1 MARKTSVWLT
11 GLVLVTAL
19 VTISLVGLKDVS
31 AYKLDATQSAP
42 QATKATVVPA
52 AKTVS
57 NGQAVALSENPQF
70 IGENKIA
77 VGVQPYANASVI
89 EFSNGYKINTSE
101 GEPKLPT
108 DLKYDA
114 PKGDEF
120 TYYIVQFN
128 GPVQEAWRKG
138 LEKAGAEVMFYLP
151 NYAFVVRMNQTIDK
165 NIRASKSEVKW
176 TGLYQPAYKI
186 SPRLASKAKD
196 GKIRASINLFSP
208 EDVSGAIKQIEAI
221 VGHKIFYNSSFEWE
235 PGKFNKK
242 VFVDV
247 TLDQLT
253 ALANLPGVSWIEPMP
268 EMKILNANTQ
278 VTMQNGVLT
287 ANARPFWAK
296 GISGEG
302 QLIQNLDT
310 GCAEANEYFRDA
322 SNRKSTWYWDNTHR
336 KVVGQ
341 QPGARADE
349 VDLGWA
355 AGTMSKFGDESANS
369 YHGTHTTGSNCG
381 NDSSILTGLYEGMA
395 KHAKLVFI
403 DGGGDSGS
411 VYGTWDINRVGSWGW
426 DSTYKYLGQR
436 AYISSNSWG
445 SDDGGVYSSSSMES
459 DQFMWS
465 HKDYLWVFANGNT
478 GTEAVP
484 LSKAGS
490 PATCK
495 NGVAVGAL
503 AAAGASG
510 LGGANTKAT
519 FSSWGRLVDGR
530 LSPTVCAP
538 GTNIISADGD
548 GAGTRTMSG
557 TSMACPIVAG
567 ATAMLRQYFT
577 EGWYPTGTKIA
588 ADGFTPSAA
597 LMKAT
602 LMICGDSTTSWAGSF
617 VPDSLFGWGRVNLDT
632 SLFFS
637 GNGVKLLLNDNRTGV
652 NTGEAV
658 EYLLTI
664 PSLAT
669 GLKISLTWTDYP
681 GSTTAAQALVNDLD
695 LDAYDPSAARY
706 RGNRYGSVLPRQ
718 SVTTATS
725 NDNIDIAEGIKVVAP
740 AVGTWRIRVTGKNV
754 AMGPQPFALVIT
766 YKTSLA
772 VTPAMGKVYLD
783 KNTYDTPIGGGVG
796 DTLRIEIHDP
806 NNVLASNNVAVF
818 AKLVETQP
826 ETISCVKVGDG
837 LFRGKIA
844 LYNGNPL
851 HADGRLSVD
860 YLDSVR
866 VVYVDA
872 SPAGTDTAFA
882 SINGGSFTI
891 TNVRAGDT
899 QPPAGSMKLIMWN
912 TSQNTTSRV
921 YYGTTTALGS
931 IASVDTPLMINNT
944 VKLTGLAANQIYY
957 YDVES
962 KDANGNTLRDD
973 NGGRHYMFSTGGGSG
988 QNDILIWMWD
998 DNGFANSFIHGDYLT
1013 SALNKGGWGYDWWSS
1028 QLQGAVTTAQLKKY
1042 KAVFIQV
1049 AQDGSSGGTYP
1060 AFTPAQRDTLIAY
1073 HNAGARFAVTG
1084 NDIGWDTWENQA
1096 IGPDLQAD
1104 TIFCRNYLHF
1114 VYKSDIII
1122 ENNALTVYG
1131 ITADPISGAYT
1142 AGVSHTSWRE
1152 GACGDGIINSQWAPG
1167 YSGAA
1172 GTGSAVW
1179 DFPLAADSCGTK
1191 WQSTNTFG
1199 SLGNGVWGG
1208 YQTRTVFNAFEI
1220 TQLEAANPTSAA
1232 RTDILNKMFIWLIGH
1247 DHPYDS
1253 IQTPVAGQVYTGNS
1267 IPIAWRA
1274 YAKGGATID
1283 TTWVEYSNNEGAS
1296 WNTLLKTT
1304 SLVASPYTWD
1314 ITARENGT
1322 KYQVRV
1328 RVQDKGLYPAMSGF
1342 DTVGNFT
1349 IQRVGNDFTG
1359 PVIVPGTIKFARNP
1373 VGNQAGNGFIV
1384 SCDASDS
1391 STGLSGIGAVR
1402 CSVRVGASSYVGNL
1416 SPTDG
1421 SWGSIYEKAHGGIST
1436 FNWAPGTYTVYL
1448 RAQDNSAAKSVNNW
1462 GAWSTASLT
1471 VLSGISTPGAVS
1483 LSFFNHLVSTQGV
1496 TLKWATQSELDS
1508 KLWEIER
1515 SASAAGPY
1523 VKIAEKE
1530 AQGTTN
1536 QPTEYEYFDVSVAPQ
1551 RVYYYQLVEVS
1562 RSGDRTAYGPVEVR
1576 TLGPASFALGAPIP
1590 NPFSGQAE
1598 IRFQLPVA
1606 SNVSLKIY
1614 NITGQ
1619 LVNTLVNE
1627 VRPAGYYSTIWNGKN
1642 DKGQT
1647 MSNGVYFYSLEAGSY
1662 KSTKKITLIK

>member
-31 AYKLDATQSAP
+31 AYKLDAAQSTK

-52 AKTVS
+52 VKIAS
-57 NGQAVALSENPQF
+57 NQSITASGNPQF

-77 VGVQPYANASVI
+77 VGVQPYANAGVI
-89 EFSNGYKINTSE
+89 EFSNGYKINTDV
-101 GEPKLPT
+101 GEPNMPA
-108 DLKYDA
+108 DLKYDT
-114 PKGDEF
+114 PKGDEPA
-120 TYYIVQFN
+120 YYIVQFN
-128 GPVQEAWRKG
+128 GPVQDAWRKG

-186 SPRLASKAKD
+186 SPRLASNAKG
-196 GKIRASINLFSP
+196 GKIRASITLFSP
-208 EDVSGAIKQIEAI
+208 EDISGAIKQIEAV
-221 VGHKIFYNSSFEWE
+221 VGHKIFYKSTFEWE

-242 VFVDV
+242 IFVDIS
-247 TLDQLT
+247 LDKLS
-253 ALANLPGVSWIEPMP
+253 ALANLKGVSWMEPMP
-268 EMKILNANTQ
+268 VFKIHNAVSEVN
-278 VTMQNGVLT
+278 VQNGTLT
-287 ANARPFWAK
+287 ANARPFWAV

-310 GCAEANEYFRDA
+310 GCAEANEYFQHS
-322 SNRKSTWYWDNTHR
+322 SNRKSTWYWDATHR

-341 QPGARADE
+341 QPGAREDE
-349 VDLGWA
+349 IDLGWA
-355 AGTMSKFGDESANS
+355 AGTMSKWGDESANS
-369 YHGTHTTGSNCG
+369 YHGTHTTGSNAG
-381 NDSSILTGLYEGMA
+381 NDSSILTGIYEGMA

-426 DSTYKYLGQR
+426 DSTYKYISQR
-436 AYISSNSWG
+436 ACISSNSWG
-445 SDDGGVYSSSSMES
+445 SDDGGTYSSSSMES

-465 HKDYLWVFANGNT
+465 HKDYLWIFSNGNT

-490 PATCK
+490 PATAK
-495 NGVAVGAL
+495 NSVNVGAV
-503 AAAGASG
+503 ATAGALG
-510 LGGANTKAT
+510 VGGANTKAT
-519 FSSWGRLVDGR
+519 FSSWGRLLDGR

-538 GTNIISADGD
+538 GVNIISADGD

-557 TSMACPIVAG
+557 TSMSAPIVAG
-567 ATAMLRQYFT
+567 ATALLRQYFT
-577 EGWYPTGTKIA
+577 DGWYPTGTKIA
-588 ADGFTPSAA
+588 ANGFTPSAA

-602 LMICGDSTTSWAGSF
+602 LAISGDSTTSWCGSF

-632 SLFFS
+632 ALYLS
-637 GNGVKLLLNDNRTGV
+637 GNQVKLLVNDNRTGV

-658 EYLLTI
+658 EYLVNI
-664 PSLAT
+664 PAGAS

-681 GSTTAAQALVNDLD
+681 GSTTAAKALVNDLD
-695 LDAYDPSAARY
+695 LDAYNPAAARY

-718 SVTTATS
+718 SVTTATD
-725 NDNIDIAEGIKVVAP
+725 NDNIDILEGIKVVAP
-740 AVGTWRIRVTGKNV
+740 PTGIWRIRVTGKNV

-766 YKTSLA
+766 YRTAL
-772 VTPAMGKVYLD
+772 PAMGKVYLD
-783 KNTYDTPIGGGVG
+783 KNSYDTPIGGGVG
-796 DTLRIEIHDP
+796 DTLRIEIVDP
-806 NNVLASNNVAVF
+806 NNILASNNVSVY
-818 AKLVETQP
+818 AKLVETTP
-826 ETISCVKVGDG
+826 EIVSCVKVGDG

-844 LYNGNPL
+844 LYNGNPVNG
-851 HADGRLSVD
+851 DGRLSVD

-866 VVYVDA
+866 VVYVDNI
-872 SPAGTDTAFA
+872 PAGAADTAYA

-931 IASVDTPLMINNT
+931 TTAVDTPLMTNNIVT
-944 VKLTGLAANQIYY
+944 LSGLAANQIYY

-973 NGGRHYMFSTGGGSG
+973 NAGRHYMFSTGGGSG

-998 DNGFANSFIHGDYLT
+998 DNGFANSFIHADYLT
-1013 SALNKGGWGYDWWSS
+1013 SALTQGGWGYDWWSS

-1084 NDIGWDTWENQA
+1084 NDIGWDTWLNQA
-1096 IGPDLQAD
+1096 AGPDLQAD

-1114 VYKSDIII
+1114 SYVGDHIV
-1122 ENNALTVYG
+1122 ENSALTIYG
-1131 ITADPISGAYT
+1131 VASDPISGAYT

-1152 GACGDGIINSQWAPG
+1152 GACGDSIRNSHYLPG
-1167 YSGAA
+1167 YTGAP
-1172 GTGSAVW
+1172 GTGSPVW
-1179 DFPLAADSCGTK
+1179 DFPGTTLDTCGTK
-1191 WQSTNTFG
+1191 WQSTNNFG

-1208 YQTRTVFNAFEI
+1208 YPTRTVMNAFEI
-1220 TQLEAANPTSAA
+1220 TQLEAAISNSAI

-1247 DHPYDS
+1247 DHPYDT
-1253 IQTPVAGQVYTGNS
+1253 IQTPVAGQIYTGNS

-1304 SLVASPYTWD
+1304 SLAASPYTWD
-1314 ITARENGT
+1314 ITTRENGS

-1402 CSVRVGASSYVGNL
+1402 CSVRVGASSYIGNL

-1436 FNWAPGTYTVYL
+1436 DGWTPGIYTVYL
-1448 RAQDNSAAKSVNNW
+1448 RAQDNSTAKSVNNW
-1462 GAWSTASLT
+1462 GAWSTATLT

-1483 LSFFNHLVSTQGV
+1483 LSSFNHLVSTQGV

-1508 KLWEIER
+1508 DLWEIER

-1523 VKIAEKE
+1523 IKIAEKE

-1536 QPTEYEYFDVSVAPQ
+1536 QPTEYQYFDASVAPQ
-1551 RVYYYQLVEVS
+1551 KVYYYQLVEVS
-1562 RSGDRTAYGPVEVR
+1562 RSGDRTAYGPIEVR

-1598 IRFQLPVA
+1598 IRFQLPAA

-1627 VRPAGYYSTIWNGKN
+1627 VRPAGYYSSVWNGKN

>member
-11 GLVLVTAL
+11 GLVLVAAL

-31 AYKLDATQSAP
+31 AYKLDATQNAP
-42 QATKATVVPA
+42 QSTKENVAPA
-52 AKTVS
+52 VKTV
-57 NGQAVALSENPQF
+57 NQAVAASDNPQF
-70 IGENKIA
+70 MGQSKSMA
-77 VGVQPYANASVI
+77 APMPYANANMI
-89 EFSNGYKINTSE
+89 EFSNGYKIDTDT
-101 GEPKLPT
+101 GEPKLPS

-114 PKGDEF
+114 PKGDEPA
-120 TYYIVQFN
+120 YYIVQFN

-151 NYAFVVRMNQTIDK
+151 NYAFVVRMNETVRGSIT
-165 NIRASKSEVKW
+165 ASKSEVKW
-176 TGLYQPAYKI
+176 TGMFQPAYKI
-186 SPRLASKAKD
+186 SPRLTSNAKG
-196 GKIRASINLFSP
+196 GKIRASITLFSP
-208 EDVSGAIKQIEAI
+208 EDMGNTIKEIEAI
-221 VGHKIFYNSSFEWE
+221 VGHKIFYKSTFEWE

-242 VFVDV
+242 IFVDIS
-247 TLDQLT
+247 LDKMS
-253 ALANLPGVSWIEPMP
+253 ALANLRGVSWMEPMP
-268 EMKILNANTQ
+268 VFKIYNA
-278 VTMQNGVLT
+278 VTEVTVQNGTLT
-287 ANARPFWAK
+287 ANARPFWVL

-310 GCAEANEYFRDA
+310 GCSEANEYFQHS
-322 SNRKSTWYWDNTHR
+322 SNRKATWYWDATHR

-341 QPGARADE
+341 QPGARQDE
-349 VDLGWA
+349 IDLGWA
-355 AGTMSKFGDESANS
+355 AGTMSKWGDELANS
-369 YHGTHTTGSNCG
+369 YHGTHTAGSNVG
-381 NDSSILTGLYEGMA
+381 NDSSILTGIYEGMA

-411 VYGTWDINRVGSWGW
+411 VFGTWDINRVGSWGW
-426 DSTYKYLGQR
+426 DSTYKYIGQR
-436 AYISSNSWG
+436 ACISSNSWG
-445 SDDGGVYSSSSMES
+445 SDNSGVYDGSAMEA

-465 HKDYLWVFANGNT
+465 HKDYMWVFANGNT

-495 NGVAVGAL
+495 NGVNVGAV
-503 AAAGASG
+503 ATAGAGG

-538 GTNIISADGD
+538 GVNIISADGD
-548 GAGTRTMSG
+548 GAGTLTMSG

-567 ATAMLRQYFT
+567 ASALLRQYFT

-588 ADGFTPSAA
+588 ANGFTPSAA

-602 LMICGDSTTSWAGSF
+602 LAISGDSTTSWCGSF

-632 SLFFS
+632 ALFLS
-637 GNGVKLLLNDNRTGV
+637 GNQVKLLVNDNRTGV

-658 EYLLTI
+658 EYMVTI
-664 PSLAT
+664 PAGAS
-669 GLKISLTWTDYP
+669 GLKVALTWTDYP
-681 GSTTAAQALVNDLD
+681 GSTTAAKALVNDLD
-695 LDAYDPSAARY
+695 LDAYSPAAARY

-718 SVTTATS
+718 SVTTATD
-725 NDNIDIAEGIKVVAP
+725 NDNIDIIEGIKVVAP
-740 AVGTWRIRVTGKNV
+740 ASGIWKVLVTGKNV

-766 YKTSLA
+766 YRTLL
-772 VTPAMGKVYLD
+772 PAQGKVYLD
-783 KNTYDTPIGGGVG
+783 KNNYDTPIAGGVG

-806 NNVLASNNVAVF
+806 NNVSASQNVTVW
-818 AKLVETQP
+818 AKLVETAP
-826 ETISCVKVGDG
+826 ENVACVKVGDG
-837 LFRGKIA
+837 LFKGKIA
-844 LYNGNPL
+844 LFNGNPVNG
-851 HADGRLSVD
+851 DGRLSVD
-860 YLDSVR
+860 YLDSVK
-866 VVYVDA
+866 VLYLDV
-872 SPAGTDTAFA
+872 SPAGSDTAKA
-882 SINGGSFTI
+882 AINGGSFVI

-899 QPPAGSMKLIMWN
+899 QPPVGTMKLIMWN

-931 IASVDTPLMINNT
+931 TASIDTPLMINNT
-944 VKLTGLAANQIYY
+944 VKLTGLTANQIYY

-962 KDANGNTLRDD
+962 RDAGGNTIRDD
-973 NGGRHYMFSTGGGSG
+973 NAGRHYMFSTGGGSG

-998 DNGFANSFIHGDYLT
+998 DNGYANSFIHADYLT
-1013 SALNKGGWGYDWWSS
+1013 SALTQGGWGYDWWSS
-1028 QLQGAVTTAQLKKY
+1028 QLQGPYNTTNLKKY

-1049 AQDGSSGGTYP
+1049 AQDGPSGGTYP
-1060 AFTPAQRDTLIAY
+1060 AFTPAQRETLKLY
-1073 HNAGARFAVTG
+1073 HDAGARFAVTG
-1084 NDIGWDTWENQA
+1084 NDIGWDTWRNQA
-1096 IGPDLQAD
+1096 AGPDLQAD

-1114 VYKSDIII
+1114 TYVGDHII
-1122 ENNALTVYG
+1122 ENSALTIYG
-1131 ITADPISGAYT
+1131 VASDPISGAYT
-1142 AGVSHTSWRE
+1142 GGVSHTSWRA
-1152 GACGDGIINSQWAPG
+1152 GACGDSIRNSHYLPG
-1167 YSGAA
+1167 YTGAP
-1172 GTGSAVW
+1172 GTGSPVW
-1179 DFPLAADSCGTK
+1179 DFPGTTLDTCGTK
-1191 WQSTNTFG
+1191 WQSTNPMGT
-1199 SLGNGVWGG
+1199 LGNGVWGG
-1208 YQTRTVFNAFEI
+1208 YPTRTVMNAFEI
-1220 TQLEAANPTSAA
+1220 TQLEAAIPNSAI

-1247 DHPYDS
+1247 DHPYDT
-1253 IQTPVAGQVYTGNS
+1253 IQTPVAGQVYTVNS

-1314 ITARENGT
+1314 ITTLENGN

-1359 PVIVPGTIKFARNP
+1359 PAIVPGSIKFARNP
-1373 VGNQAGNGFIV
+1373 VGNQVGNGFIAY
-1384 SCDASDS
+1384 CDASDS
-1391 STGLSGIGAVR
+1391 TTGLSGIAAVK
-1402 CSVRVGASSYVGNL
+1402 CSVRVGASSYVSML

-1421 SWGSIYEKAHGGIST
+1421 SWGSVYEKAHGGIST
-1436 FNWAPGTYTVYL
+1436 FNWAPGTYTVFL
-1448 RAQDNSAAKSVNNW
+1448 RAQDNSAAKTPNNW
-1462 GAWSTASLT
+1462 GVWSNATLT

-1483 LSFFNHLVSTQGV
+1483 LSSFNCLASTQGV
-1496 TLKWATQSELDS
+1496 TLKWTTQSELDS
-1508 KLWEIER
+1508 ELWEIER
-1515 SASAAGPY
+1515 SASAAEPY
-1523 VKIAEKE
+1523 VKIAEQE
-1530 AQGTTN
+1530 ARGTTN
-1536 QPTEYEYFDVSVAPQ
+1536 QPTEYEYFDASVASQ
-1551 RVYYYQLVEVS
+1551 KVYYYQLVEVS
-1562 RSGDRTAYGPVEVR
+1562 RSGDRTAYGPIEVR

-1619 LVNTLVNE
+1619 LVNTLVSE
-1627 VRPAGYYSTIWNGKN
+1627 VRQAGYYSAIWNGKN

-1647 MSNGVYFYSLEAGSY
+1647 MSNGVYFYSLEAGSF
-1662 KSTKKITLIK
+1662 KATKKITLIK

>member
-11 GLVLVTAL
+11 GLALAAAL
-19 VTISLVGLKDVS
+19 VSISLIGLKDVA
-31 AYKLDATQSAP
+31 AYKADFSPSKASQQNIAKP
-42 QATKATVVPA
+42 QVEDQVKTDDGVPKFA
-52 AKTVS
+52 
-57 NGQAVALSENPQF
+57 
-70 IGENKIA
+70 GENKIT
-77 VGVQPYANASVI
+77 VDVQPYANAGVI
-89 EFSNGYKINTSE
+89 EFSNGYKINTSQ
-101 GEPKLPT
+101 GEPKLPS
-108 DLKYDA
+108 DLRYDS
-114 PKGDEF
+114 PKGDEPA
-120 TYYIVQFN
+120 YYIVQFN

-151 NYAFVVRMNQTIDK
+151 NYAFVVRMNEAIRG
-165 NIRASKSEVKW
+165 NITAAKGEVKW

-186 SPRLASKAKD
+186 SPRLAANAKG
-196 GKIRASINLFSP
+196 GKIRASISLFSP
-208 EDVSGAIKQIEAI
+208 EDVNSAISQIEA
-221 VGHKIFYNSSFEWE
+221 VTGHKIFYKSSFEWE

-242 VFVDV
+242 IFVDIS
-247 TLDQLT
+247 LDKLS
-253 ALANLPGVSWIEPMP
+253 ALANIRGVSWMEPMP
-268 EMKILNANTQ
+268 VFKISNTNTQ

-287 ANARPFWAK
+287 ANARPFWVL

-302 QLIQNLDT
+302 QIIQNLDT
-310 GCAEANEYFRDA
+310 GCAEANEYFQHS
-322 SNRKSTWYWDNTHR
+322 SNRKSAWYWDNTHR

-349 VDLGWA
+349 IELGWA
-355 AGTMSKFGDESANS
+355 AGTMSKWGDELANS
-369 YHGTHTTGSNCG
+369 YHGTHTAGSNCG
-381 NDSSILTGLYEGMA
+381 NDSSILTGTAEGMA
-395 KHAKLVFI
+395 KHAKLLFI

-411 VYGTWDINRVGSWGW
+411 VFGTWDINRVGSWGW
-426 DSTYKYLGQR
+426 DSAFKYISQR

-445 SDDGGVYSSSSMES
+445 SDDGGTYSSSSMES

-478 GTEAVP
+478 GIEAVP

-519 FSSWGRLVDGR
+519 FSSWGRLLDGR
-530 LSPTVCAP
+530 LSPTVSAP

-567 ATAMLRQYFT
+567 STAMLRQYFT

-588 ADGFTPSAA
+588 ANGFTPSAA

-602 LMICGDSTTSWAGSF
+602 LAISGDSTTSWCGSF

-632 SLFFS
+632 ALFLS
-637 GNGVKLLLNDNRTGV
+637 GNQVKLLVNDNRTGV
-652 NTGEAV
+652 NTGEAI
-658 EYLLTI
+658 EYLLNI
-664 PSLAT
+664 PTGAT

-681 GSTTAAQALVNDLD
+681 GSTTAAKALVNDLD
-695 LDAYDPSAARY
+695 LDAYNPAAARY

-718 SVTTATS
+718 SVTTATD
-725 NDNIDIAEGIKVVAP
+725 NDNIDILEGIKVVAP

-766 YKTSLA
+766 YRTAL
-772 VTPAMGKVYLD
+772 PAMGKVYLD
-783 KNTYDTPIGGGVG
+783 KNSYDTPIGGGVG

-806 NNVLASNNVAVF
+806 NNVLASNNVAVW
-818 AKLVETQP
+818 AKFVETQP
-826 ETISCVKVGDG
+826 ETVSCVKVGDG

-844 LYNGNPL
+844 LFNGNPL

-872 SPAGTDTAFA
+872 SPAGTDTAYA

-899 QPPAGSMKLIMWN
+899 QPPVGTMKLIMWN

-921 YYGTTTALGS
+921 YYGLTTALGS
-931 IASVDTPLMINNT
+931 TVGVDTPLMINNT

-973 NGGRHYMFSTGGGSG
+973 NAGRHYMFSTGGGSG
-988 QNDILIWMWD
+988 LNDILIWMWD
-998 DNGFANSFIHGDYLT
+998 DNAYANSFIHGDYLT
-1013 SALNKGGWGYDWWSS
+1013 YALQQGGWSYDWWSS
-1028 QLQGAVTTAQLKKY
+1028 QLQGPLTSAKLKTY
-1042 KAVFIQV
+1042 KAVFVQV
-1049 AQDGSSGGTYP
+1049 AQDGPSGGNYP
-1060 AFTPAQRDTLIAY
+1060 AFTTAQRDTLKAY
-1073 HNAGARFAVTG
+1073 HDAGARFAVTG
-1084 NDIGWDTWENQA
+1084 NDIGWDTWRNQA
-1096 IGPDLQAD
+1096 AGPDLQAD

-1114 VYKSDIII
+1114 SYVGDHIV
-1122 ENNALTVYG
+1122 ENSALTIYG
-1131 ITADPISGAYT
+1131 VTGDPISGAYT
-1142 AGVSHTSWRE
+1142 GGVSHTSWRA
-1152 GACGDGIINSQWAPG
+1152 GACGDSVRNSHYLPG
-1167 YSGAA
+1167 YTGAA
-1172 GTGSAVW
+1172 GTGSPVW
-1179 DFPLAADSCGTK
+1179 DFPGTTLDTCGVK
-1191 WQSTNTFG
+1191 WQSTNPMGTP
-1199 SLGNGVWGG
+1199 GNGVWGG

-1220 TQLEAANPTSAA
+1220 TQLEAAISNSAI

-1247 DHPYDS
+1247 DHPYDT
-1253 IQTPVAGQVYTGNS
+1253 IQTPVAGQVYTGDA

-1314 ITARENGT
+1314 ITTRENGS

-1373 VGNQAGNGFIV
+1373 VGNQTGNGLIV
-1384 SCDASDS
+1384 YCDASDS

-1402 CSVRVGASSYVGNL
+1402 CSVRVGASSYIGNL

-1421 SWGSIYEKAHGGIST
+1421 SWGGVYEKAHGGIST
-1436 FNWAPGTYTVYL
+1436 FNWAPGTYTVHL
-1448 RAQDNSAAKSVNNW
+1448 RAQDNSTAKSVNNW
-1462 GAWSTASLT
+1462 GAWSTTTLT

-1496 TLKWATQSELDS
+1496 TLKWATQSELES

-1530 AQGTTN
+1530 ARGTTN

-1562 RSGDRTAYGPVEVR
+1562 RSGDRTPYGPLEVK

-1619 LVNTLVNE
+1619 LVNTLVSE
-1627 VRPAGYYSTIWNGKN
+1627 ARPAGYYSVPWNGKN

-1647 MSNGVYFYSLEAGSY
+1647 MSNGVYFYSLEAGSF
-1662 KSTKKITLIK
+1662 KATKKITLIK